1 LADRNTS
8 PGAAFLVDDFITSIT
23 TQLDR
28 VQDALR
34 IKAVNRPL
42 TYALRELHME
52 LKVFVDLDNQGQVL
66 LRAAGPNEAG
76 ASTLALDFTTITKPM
91 IEENT
96 VSLAAT
102 RSTPLDKLGLAPGEQ
117 MRLERMGVSN
127 LAQLER
133 LKGSTG
139 VSTVARLADMPV
151 DRVRRA
157 LQAGLP
163 QLGGVGPGSRPPP
176 APQPPHPVMQPP
188 HPVMQ
193 PPQPPSPPPRFTPPV
208 KDGPRTFPPLPPRP
222 LTPAPRAGVPLSP
235 GVMPIGPRQLLQRRL
250 EVAPDTPTLALAG
263 SNLLHEDYPPEVRLN
278 GEALE
283 VQELDD
289 DRLVV
294 RLPEN
299 FAPGALEVRLGE
311 QPAQVFALVHGPADE
326 PEREAGIGDPWAPEG
341 ARR

>member
-1 LADRNTS
+1 MADRNTS

-42 TYALRELHME
+42 TYALRELHLE

-66 LRAAGPNEAG
+66 LRAAGPNETG

-102 RSTPLDKLGLAPGEQ
+102 RSTPLDKLGLAPEEQ
-117 MRLERMGVSN
+117 MRLERLGVSN

-139 VSTVARLADMPV
+139 VSTVARLAELPV

-163 QLGGVGPGSRPPP
+163 QLGGAAPGPRPPP
-176 APQPPHPVMQPP
+176 APQPPRPAA
-188 HPVMQ
+188 
-193 PPQPPSPPPRFTPPV
+193 PPPRFTPPV
-208 KDGPRTFPPLPPRP
+208 KDGPRAFPPLPPRP
-222 LTPAPRAGVPLSP
+222 LAPSARPGVPHSP
-235 GVMPIGPRQLLQRRL
+235 SVMPIGGRQLLQRRL
-250 EVAPDTPTLALAG
+250 EVPPDTPTLALAG

-294 RLPEN
+294 RLPDN

-311 QPAQVFALVHGPADE
+311 QPAEVFALVHSAADE
-326 PEREAGIGDPWAPEG
+326 LEREAAAGDPWAPEG
-341 ARR
+341 VQR

>member
-102 RSTPLDKLGLAPGEQ
+102 RSTPLDKLGLAPEEQ

-176 APQPPHPVMQPP
+176 TPQPP

-222 LTPAPRAGVPLSP
+222 PTPAPRAGVPLSP
-235 GVMPIGPRQLLQRRL
+235 GVMPIGARQLLQRRL
-250 EVAPDTPTLALAG
+250 EVAPDTPTLSLAG
-263 SNLLHEDYPPEVRLN
+263 SNLLHEDYPPDVRLN

-311 QPAQVFALVHGPADE
+311 QPPHVFALVHGPADAL
-326 PEREAGIGDPWAPEG
+326 EREAAIDDPWAPEG
-341 ARR
+341 AAR

>member
-102 RSTPLDKLGLAPGEQ
+102 RSTPLDKLGLAPEEQ

-163 QLGGVGPGSRPPP
+163 QLGGAAPGSRPPP
-176 APQPPHPVMQPP
+176 TPQPPAT
-188 HPVMQ
+188 Q

-222 LTPAPRAGVPLSP
+222 LTPAPRAGVPSA
-235 GVMPIGPRQLLQRRL
+235 VMPIGARQLLQRRL

-263 SNLLHEDYPPEVRLN
+263 SNLLHEDYPPDVRLN

-283 VQELDD
+283 VQELDN

-311 QPAQVFALVHGPADE
+311 QPPHVFALVHGPADAL
-326 PEREAGIGDPWAPEG
+326 ERELAIHDPWAPEG
-341 ARR
+341 TAR

>member
-1 LADRNTS
+1 MADRNTS

-42 TYALRELHME
+42 TYALRELHLE

-66 LRAAGPNEAG
+66 LRAAGPNESG

-102 RSTPLDKLGLAPGEQ
+102 RSTPLDKLGLAPEEQ

-139 VSTVARLADMPV
+139 VSTVARLAEMPV

-176 APQPPHPVMQPP
+176 APQPPRPAP
-188 HPVMQ
+188 
-193 PPQPPSPPPRFTPPV
+193 PPPRFTPPV

-222 LTPAPRAGVPLSP
+222 LTPSTRPGVPHSP
-235 GVMPIGPRQLLQRRL
+235 GVMPIGGRQLLQRRL
-250 EVAPDTPTLALAG
+250 EVPPDTPTLALEG
-263 SNLLHEDYPPEVRLN
+263 SNLLHEDYPPDVRLN

-294 RLPEN
+294 RLPDN

-311 QPAQVFALVHGPADE
+311 QPAQVFALVHSSADE
-326 PEREAGIGDPWAPEG
+326 LEREAAAGDPWAPEG
-341 ARR
+341 VPR